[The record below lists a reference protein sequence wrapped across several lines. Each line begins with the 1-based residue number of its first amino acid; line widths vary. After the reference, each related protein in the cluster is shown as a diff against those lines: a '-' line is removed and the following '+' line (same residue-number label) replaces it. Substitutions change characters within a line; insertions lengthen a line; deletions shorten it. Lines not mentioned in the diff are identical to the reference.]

1 MKKLSILLLFAAV
14 FSLRAEVLIF
24 RSGRIVAAEISSTAP
39 AGGDINDKYAFP
51 ELPAKR
57 LYAVVSVILD
67 AGRKISIF
75 DYSLE
80 SAGKT
85 YPCVA
90 INNGGTFF
98 KHTTDSIPAT
108 DKIIQLLFIIENRPL
123 QKHESL
129 KLKCN
134 LLPPPDIYDLQVPFD
149 NAGYQRLLLPAEI
162 PAVGTFRD
170 RSK

>member
-1 MKKLSILLLFAAV
+1 MKKLSFLLLFAAAL
-14 FSLRAEVLIF
+14 SLRADVLIF

-51 ELPAKR
+51 DLPEQR
-57 LYAVVSVILD
+57 LYAVVSVKLD

-75 DYSLE
+75 DYALE
-80 SAGKT
+80 SSGKT

-90 INNGGTFF
+90 INSDGTTFR
-98 KHTTDSIPAT
+98 HTQNSIPAT
-108 DKIIQLLFIIENRPL
+108 DKIMQLLFIIDKRPL
-123 QKHESL
+123 QKTELL

-134 LLPPPDIYDLQVPFD
+134 LPPYGIYDLQVPFD

-162 PAVGTFRD
+162 PAVGTFRKS
-170 RSK
+170 SK